1 MSLRKLVLGTQK
13 AITIDDFN
21 FRELA
26 GAPEI
31 GPATRGGAAVL
42 SLAGEFQTR
51 LVRLGLLD
59 PQFSGSLTTP
69 FGPSETVSGA
79 IDGETRNALLE
90 FCKIS
95 NIPYDDQSLTGT
107 QLEAMDNAA
116 PDKFLPIQFE
126 TKAGDDPSTRFAKRV
141 LRYMRDK
148 GYWIARSPNMYN
160 IVYVEGVNEVGKP
173 NDDAHDRWN
182 DRRLVIQIQAGGK
195 PVLVVNDEATTE
207 PGRFYTQNPVVAQG
221 AARIAFGQYKAWVV
235 GLHGGKQPA
244 LRQAGTIRVHRDLN
258 KDAKRSA
265 SDPMDVGDLF
275 FINQH
280 TTSETLTPELVGK
293 FSAGCLVGR
302 RYRSHMTFLATVKKD
317 VRYQRNNAYM
327 FVTAIIPGDDL
338 AAKQPL

>member
-1 MSLRKLVLGTQK
+1 MSLRKLVLGSQK
-13 AITIDDFN
+13 TITIDDLIL
-21 FRELA
+21 REMMGIPETGA
-26 GAPEI
+26 G
-31 GPATRGGAAVL
+31 TRGAAAVL

-59 PQFSGSLTTP
+59 PQFSGSVTTP
-69 FGPSETVSGA
+69 FGPSQLVSGQL
-79 IDGETRNALLE
+79 DGDTRNALME
-90 FCKIS
+90 FCKIAKVA
-95 NIPYDDQSLTGT
+95 YDDQSLTGT
-107 QLEAMDNAA
+107 QLEALDNAA
-116 PDKFLPIQFE
+116 PDKFLPIEFE
-126 TKAGDDPSTRFAKRV
+126 TKAGDDTSTRFAKRI

-160 IVYVEGVNEVGKP
+160 IVYVEGVNESGVP
-173 NDDAHDRWN
+173 NDDLHDRWN
-182 DRRLVIQIQAGGK
+182 DRRLVIQIQQGGK

-207 PGRFYTQNPVVAQG
+207 PGRFYTQNPINTQG

-258 KDAKRSA
+258 KDTKRSA
-265 SDPMDVGDLF
+265 SDPIDIGDLF
-275 FINQH
+275 FVNQH
-280 TTSETLTPELVGK
+280 TTSESLTPELVGK

-302 RYRSHMTFLATVKKD
+302 RYRSHMTFLATIKKD

-338 AAKQPL
+338 AARQPI

>member
-1 MSLRKLVLGTQK
+1 MSLRKLVLGSHKT
-13 AITIDDFN
+13 ITIDDFN
-21 FRELA
+21 LRELS
-26 GAPEI
+26 GTPETLT
-31 GPATRGGAAVL
+31 ATRGGAAVS

-59 PQFSGSLTTP
+59 PQFGGSASTP
-69 FGPSETVSGA
+69 FGPSEMVSGLL
-79 IDGETRNALLE
+79 DGDTRNALME
-90 FCKIS
+90 FCKIAK
-95 NIPYDDQSLTGT
+95 IPYDDQSLTGT
-107 QLEAMDNAA
+107 QLEAMDNAT

-126 TKAGDDPSTRFAKRV
+126 AAAGDDPSTRFAKRI

-148 GYWIARSPNMYN
+148 GYWIARSPNMCN
-160 IVYVEGVNEVGKP
+160 IVYVEGVNNLGVP

-182 DRRLVIQIQAGGK
+182 DRRLVIQIQQGGK
-195 PVLVVNDEATTE
+195 PVLVINDEATTE
-207 PGRFYTQNPVVAQG
+207 PGRHYTQNPLVAQG

-235 GLHGGKQPA
+235 GLHNGKQPA

-265 SDPMDVGDLF
+265 SDPLDIGDWF

-280 TTSETLTPELVGK
+280 TTSETLIPELVGK

-302 RYRSHMTFLATVKKD
+302 RYRSHMTFLATIKKD
-317 VRYQRNNAYM
+317 VRYQLNNAYM

-338 AAKQPL
+338 AAKQPI